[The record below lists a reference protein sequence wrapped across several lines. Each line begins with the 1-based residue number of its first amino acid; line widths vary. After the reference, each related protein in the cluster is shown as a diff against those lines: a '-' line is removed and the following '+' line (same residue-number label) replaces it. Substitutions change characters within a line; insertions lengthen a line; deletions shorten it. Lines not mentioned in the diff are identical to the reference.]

1 MTVILALRKKRQEDR
16 KFEAM
21 LGYIETVLK
30 NNKKKHNLKKLCN
43 KNKKFLLPPSTDS
56 NKGNLS
62 VC

>member
-30 NNKKKHNLKKLCN
+30 NNKKKHN
-43 KNKKFLLPPSTDS
+43 
-56 NKGNLS
+56 
-62 VC
+62 